1 MMPFVRRTLF
11 LFEKKRRMHVTVAPT
26 IGPSWNQNLCES
38 KIPKSSW
45 ILMILISRKIQIK
58 CTNYGRWSMRSK
70 QKFKNQ
76 EFEKSRVIANKTS
89 HNEINTRNEFL
100 DWFLA
105 TDSKKK
111 KSNDNKRWNP
121 SHHIKGEYFS
131 SSIMDCHTCDW
142 FQTTH
147 FLIKK

>member
-1 MMPFVRRTLF
+1 
-11 LFEKKRRMHVTVAPT
+11 
-26 IGPSWNQNLCES
+26 
-38 KIPKSSW
+38 
-45 ILMILISRKIQIK
+45 
-58 CTNYGRWSMRSK
+58 MRSK

-111 KSNDNKRWNP
+111 NQMITR
-121 SHHIKGEYFS
+121 GE
-131 SSIMDCHTCDW
+131 TP
-142 FQTTH
+142 
-147 FLIKK
+147 LIT

>member
-1 MMPFVRRTLF
+1 
-11 LFEKKRRMHVTVAPT
+11 
-26 IGPSWNQNLCES
+26 
-38 KIPKSSW
+38 
-45 ILMILISRKIQIK
+45 
-58 CTNYGRWSMRSK
+58 MRSK

-111 KSNDNKRWNP
+111 K
-121 SHHIKGEYFS
+121 IK
-131 SSIMDCHTCDW
+131 
-142 FQTTH
+142 
-147 FLIKK
+147 